1 MKTKQSRLA
10 IGLLTLYFSKKDHC
24 HFFFNS
30 PSSWTNLVVKNYS
43 VIIFSLCQSGENF
56 IKGSVPATREHAAD
70 KCQVCPAECEVQ
82 SRAHLRI
89 RPWLRHQH
97 CTGQSQAVQ
106 VSKSR
111 DERLMVF
118 NSHFH
123 TKYRYVFQH
132 VHNRNNTISKPKHMF
147 WEHPGHGTGNMM
159 GEFAFCVPEGT
170 SHSLWIG
177 KKTTTKKTLLT

>member
-1 MKTKQSRLA
+1 MS
-10 IGLLTLYFSKKDHC
+10 GLPCRGRSAVPSPPQ
-24 HFFFNS
+24 NS
-30 PSSWTNLVVKNYS
+30 AVAAAPALHRP
-43 VIIFSLCQSGENF
+43 
-56 IKGSVPATREHAAD
+56 VPG
-70 KCQVCPAECEVQ
+70 C
-82 SRAHLRI
+82 
-89 RPWLRHQH
+89 
-97 CTGQSQAVQ
+97 Q

-170 SHSLWIG
+170 SHSLW
-177 KKTTTKKTLLT
+177 KKKQQQKKPTHLAEPSLYLHSSQKQKVIKRSLAQEGWACFAKRFRMF